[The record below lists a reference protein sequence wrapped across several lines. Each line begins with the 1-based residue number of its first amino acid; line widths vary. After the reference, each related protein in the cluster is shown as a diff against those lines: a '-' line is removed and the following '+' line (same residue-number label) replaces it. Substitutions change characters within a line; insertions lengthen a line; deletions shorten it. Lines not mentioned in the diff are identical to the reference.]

1 MVENV
6 NFRIIEGEYF
16 NDKEYEKFVEY
27 YNDGMPYTEMMKKG
41 MSSHKINR
49 LLKEA
54 VANGDVVP
62 RKGKGK
68 KFVFD
73 DSTYY
78 KFLELYSDEEWSV
91 EEIKKE
97 LNINQYLLEK
107 YRRQGS
113 VEEIKKE
120 LNINQYL
127 LEKYR
132 RQGVIDKL
140 ITGNRQQLFYN
151 QRVIKY
157 YDKVVSMLK
166 TGKGVWTISKKLD
179 LPYTSV
185 KRMRKKAI
193 SEGDI

>member
-6 NFRIIEGEYF
+6 NFRLIEGDYS
-16 NDKEYEKFVEY
+16 NDGEYEKFVEY
-27 YNDGMPYTEMMKKG
+27 YNQGMTYAELIKSKDV
-41 MSSHKINR
+41 SSGRIDR

-54 VANGDVVP
+54 VANGDVTP
-62 RKGKGK
+62 RKRK
-68 KFVFD
+68 KVAFD
-73 DSTYY
+73 DSTYF

-97 LNINQYLLEK
+97 LNINQYMLEK
-107 YRRQGS
+107 YRRQG
-113 VEEIKKE
+113 IKD
-120 LNINQYL
+120 N
-127 LEKYR
+127 
-132 RQGVIDKL
+132 L

-166 TGKGVWTISKKLD
+166 TGKGVRTISKKLD
-179 LPYTSV
+179 LPYSSV
-185 KRMRKKAI
+185 QRMRKKAI

>member
-6 NFRIIEGEYF
+6 NFRLIEGDYS
-16 NDKEYEKFVEY
+16 NDGEYEKFVEY
-27 YNDGMPYTEMMKKG
+27 YNQGMTYAELIKSKDV
-41 MSSHKINR
+41 SSGRIYK

-54 VANGDVVP
+54 VANGDVTL
-62 RKGKGK
+62 RKRK
-68 KFVFD
+68 KVAFD

-97 LNINQYLLEK
+97 LNINQYMLEK
-107 YRRQGS
+107 YRRQG
-113 VEEIKKE
+113 IKD
-120 LNINQYL
+120 N
-127 LEKYR
+127 
-132 RQGVIDKL
+132 L

-179 LPYTSV
+179 LPCASV
-185 KRMRKKAI
+185 KRMREKAI

>member
-1 MVENV
+1 MSDGV
-6 NFRIIEGEYF
+6 NFRLIEGDYSNEE
-16 NDKEYEKFVEY
+16 DYEKFVEY
-27 YNDGMPYTEMMKKG
+27 YNQG
-41 MSSHKINR
+41 MSYAELVKCMDSSINKLRR

-97 LNINQYLLEK
+97 LNLKNHMVEK
-107 YRRQGS
+107 YR
-113 VEEIKKE
+113 K
-120 LNINQYL
+120 
-127 LEKYR
+127 
-132 RQGVIDKL
+132 QGVKDNL
-140 ITGNRQQLFYN
+140 LPENRLQLFYN
-151 QRVIKY
+151 QRVAKY
-157 YDKVVSMLK
+157 YNQVVSMLK
-166 TGKGVWTISKKLD
+166 QEKSIRSISIELD
-179 LPYTSV
+179 LPYASV
-185 KRMRKKAI
+185 QRMRRKAI

>member
-107 YRRQGS
+107 YRRQG
-113 VEEIKKE
+113 
-120 LNINQYL
+120 
-127 LEKYR
+127 
-132 RQGVIDKL
+132 VIDKL

-185 KRMRKKAI
+185 KKMRKKAI